1 MVFTSKPTCFFLT
14 QVTKTVTRPISA
26 ACLDHVYTTNPCFI
40 AEISVPNIGLADHLP
55 IFFRR
60 KYCKQPK
67 QNTSNTIKYRDF
79 KNLNSNKL
87 KRDLLDAPW
96 DSAFVT
102 NNVNDVLQSVETMLN
117 EILDKHIPFKS
128 KRVKKPSQ
136 PAWMTK
142 EIVQSI
148 RQRDSL
154 LVKAR
159 KSDKPVDW
167 ANYLQAKNK
176 TTNLIR
182 KSKRKYFCEKI
193 DENKGNSRGIW
204 KALRTLSGTIK
215 SPVDIK
221 ELITENGIVSDKTSI
236 ANTLNHY
243 FTNIVKQISEENYYS
258 DEYDDSK
265 LRSFALSRL
274 SADTTFTIP
283 EIKIDQITEIIL
295 KISNNKATGHD
306 DISVP
311 VVKEILPAFVSQLC
325 DILNLSITTN
335 VFPEKW
341 KIAQVTPLHKEGI
354 QNDINNHRPISIL
367 PTLSKILEKHV
378 ANSLFKF
385 LRDNNLI
392 YNLQSAFRTGHST

>member
-1 MVFTSKPTCFFLT
+1 MDSVTYNKHRLIKALKSLNLI
-14 QVTKTVTRPISA
+14 QVIKTVTRPISA
-26 ACLDHVYTTNPCFI
+26 TCLDHVYTTNPSFI

-67 QNTSNTIKYRDF
+67 QNTSSTIKYRDF

-102 NNVNDVLQSVETMLN
+102 NNVNDVLQTVETMLN
-117 EILDKHIPFKS
+117 EIVDKHIPFQS

-148 RQRDSL
+148 RQRDDL

-159 KSDKPVDW
+159 KSDNPVDW
-167 ANYLQAKNK
+167 ANYSQAKNR

-182 KSKRKYFCEKI
+182 KSKRKYFREKI

-204 KALRTLSGTIK
+204 KVLRTLSGTIK

-221 ELITENGIVSDKTSI
+221 ELITENGTISDKTSI
-236 ANTLNHY
+236 SNTLNHY
-243 FTNIVKQISEENYYS
+243 LANIVEQIC
-258 DEYDDSK
+258 
-265 LRSFALSRL
+265 L
-274 SADTTFTIP
+274 
-283 EIKIDQITEIIL
+283 
-295 KISNNKATGHD
+295 
-306 DISVP
+306 
-311 VVKEILPAFVSQLC
+311 
-325 DILNLSITTN
+325 
-335 VFPEKW
+335 
-341 KIAQVTPLHKEGI
+341 
-354 QNDINNHRPISIL
+354 
-367 PTLSKILEKHV
+367 
-378 ANSLFKF
+378 
-385 LRDNNLI
+385 
-392 YNLQSAFRTGHST
+392 